1 MRSSITG
8 QSSNAI
14 NFQQPSNTVSGSH
27 DNRQN
32 APAQQETQPVQTPAY
47 AQNQSSKNASSLRKK
62 FMSSEA
68 YKSEQTNKLIR
79 EAKNGN
85 IERVQHYIAKGA
97 DLTHAV
103 HKAINDVDALAGLLS
118 VGGDPNCMHNGLT
131 PADRAHRA
139 RNVPALA
146 VLRSDPRFDPTRIV
160 DLRLRTTQ
168 HASVQTDKLIR
179 EAKNGNI
186 ERAQH
191 YIANGANLT
200 RAVHKA
206 INDVDALAG
215 LLSVGGDPNCMHK
228 GLTPADRADREKNA
242 PALAVLRSDP
252 RFDPQRIVDSH
263 LRTIMQQSVWS
274 HSRANSHPTGHAEWH
289 DPDSVDPL
297 SVPGR

>member
-85 IERVQHYIAKGA
+85 IERAQHYIAKGA

-118 VGGDPNCMHNGLT
+118 VGGDPNCMH
-131 PADRAHRA
+131 
-139 RNVPALA
+139 
-146 VLRSDPRFDPTRIV
+146 
-160 DLRLRTTQ
+160 
-168 HASVQTDKLIR
+168 
-179 EAKNGNI
+179 
-186 ERAQH
+186 
-191 YIANGANLT
+191 
-200 RAVHKA
+200 
-206 INDVDALAG
+206 
-215 LLSVGGDPNCMHK
+215 K
-228 GLTPADRADREKNA
+228 GLTPADRADRAKNA